1 VSQAFRNTLAARDW
15 ALFLPGVKT
24 GYRIS
29 ELLSLRMGDVYS
41 NATKDP
47 RVFTGHCH

>member
-1 VSQAFRNTLAARDW
+1 MKGCRVLTDDEVARVSQAFRNIYAGRDW

-29 ELLSLRMGDVYS
+29 GLLLLRMDDV
-41 NATKDP
+41 
-47 RVFTGHCH
+47 